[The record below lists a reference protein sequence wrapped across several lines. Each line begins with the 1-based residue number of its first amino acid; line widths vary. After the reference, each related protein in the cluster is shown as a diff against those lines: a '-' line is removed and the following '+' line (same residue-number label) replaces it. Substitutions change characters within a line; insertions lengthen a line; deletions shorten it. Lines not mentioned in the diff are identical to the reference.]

1 MAIGVESFEK
11 GIELSN
17 EGEKLGKG
25 YWAFVIFFAK
35 ICN

>member
-17 EGEKLGKG
+17 EGEKLGKRLLG
-25 YWAFVIFFAK
+25 FCVFFG
-35 ICN
+35 